1 MQTVRRIWH
10 VQFLFS
16 LFFFF
21 LNPRLSNR
29 SGKEAEH
36 LRDANRR
43 GLRRST
49 MGGVPDLTTDG
60 VTSVERKSRSR
71 GIDRRI
77 DCETM
82 SAFTVHAAAVNFPRF
97 VIEIPS
103 EPATLGPFGT
113 KRFLAEDIQRVGVN
127 NVCKSIDRSA
137 HASFARYEI
146 RYYVGAIPLKRER
159 FHLGKIA

>member
-1 MQTVRRIWH
+1 
-10 VQFLFS
+10 
-16 LFFFF
+16 
-21 LNPRLSNR
+21 
-29 SGKEAEH
+29 
-36 LRDANRR
+36 
-43 GLRRST
+43 

-60 VTSVERKSRSR
+60 VTSIERKSRSR

-103 EPATLGPFGT
+103 EPARLVPFDT

-127 NVCKSIDRSA
+127 NVCKSMDRSA
-137 HASFARYEI
+137 HASTARYEI
-146 RYYVGAIPLKRER
+146 RYYVGGIPLKRER
-159 FHLGKIA
+159 FHLRKIAEAFRNFQKISQAVCT